1 MAKTQGPPNL
11 IFFFTD
17 QQRWDTLGCYGQ
29 PLAVTPNLDRLAAD
43 GVRFEYAFT
52 PQPVCGP
59 ARACLQTGRYATET
73 GCYVNGIALDPKE
86 HGLAPRGR
94 RFRVIG
100 KRDLRGDAK
109 AHVEGL
115 CEKGPGMA
123 DAGKRRAG

>member
-86 HGLAPRGR
+86 HGLAP
-94 RFRVIG
+94 
-100 KRDLRGDAK
+100 L
-109 AHVEGL
+109 L
-115 CEKGPGMA
+115 S
-123 DAGKRRAG
+123 DAGYEVVGIA